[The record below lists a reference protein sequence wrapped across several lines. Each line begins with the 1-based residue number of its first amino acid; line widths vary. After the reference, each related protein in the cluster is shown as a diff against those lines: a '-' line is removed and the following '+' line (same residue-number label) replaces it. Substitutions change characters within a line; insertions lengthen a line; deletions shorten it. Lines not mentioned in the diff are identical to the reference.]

1 MDIQKV
7 KCKICGEKLKLISWL
22 HLRIHNITL
31 EEYKKIFPNSKI
43 YSDYWL
49 KLQKNKAILGA
60 KKLNELIQKRRK
72 EKPSYDKKYR
82 EDCAK
87 GGRNRN
93 KFYPELIKKITKKT
107 HETIKKRR
115 KKDPEYDKK
124 YRKKCSEWGRKAR
137 RLNGING
144 IKISRQN
151 KPYWF
156 MKTPFDSLEEKE
168 CAKLFHK
175 HLAWIPK
182 EGINCHIELK
192 NGEIDFLVNDI
203 FIEYHR
209 WESKNKI
216 NEYYQKRRK
225 ILDKNGKNNELFVFR
240 NLGDVKTFCL
250 KIKGD

>member
-124 YRKKCSEWGRKAR
+124 YREEMRRKS
-137 RLNGING
+137 LIG
-144 IKISRQN
+144 IKNWRKK

-156 MKTPFDSLEEKE
+156 MGVPFDSNEEME
-168 CAKLFHK
+168 CAKLFNK
-175 HLAWIPK
+175 YFGWIP
-182 EGINCHIELK
+182 EERINCHIKLK